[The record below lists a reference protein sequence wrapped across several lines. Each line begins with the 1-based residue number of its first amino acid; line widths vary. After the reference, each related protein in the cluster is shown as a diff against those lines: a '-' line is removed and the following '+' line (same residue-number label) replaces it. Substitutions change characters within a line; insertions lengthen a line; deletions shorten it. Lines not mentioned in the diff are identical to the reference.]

1 MKKIA
6 DLWGTVMDTVMDF
19 RDFMDDEDS
28 DTGGDS
34 GIILEQLEQTTEEV
48 EAVGDDASATTFTTA
63 DINSVDSPPKPQAQK
78 KGCSSVVVIEEVAAT
93 PKLEID
99 KSKLV
104 SQMTDTFA
112 RDTNDALKHQPGN
125 KRSAR
130 ESSAENSEDPSS
142 VKLPR
147 EKRLKKENSKSTL
160 EEQANSKPEIPE
172 HEFKDVVRELNV
184 ELKQNLKEQ
193 GETIAKMKLEVEV
206 GRERC
211 EMQAETISQME
222 EGNKDLRHYL
232 DEKEEKIAQME
243 DLGEKLEKQIETV
256 SQMEESNEDQN
267 WLKENLGKKEE
278 AISEI
283 RELIAD
289 LRNNR
294 DGLSMKMEPDQ
305 EKQAEDLKQM
315 RHHYCCLL

>member
-48 EAVGDDASATTFTTA
+48 EAVGDDASATTSTTA

-112 RDTNDALKHQPGN
+112 RDTNDALKHRPCY
-125 KRSAR
+125 KRSMR
-130 ESSAENSEDPSS
+130 ESSTDDSEDPSVPS
-142 VKLPR
+142 R
-147 EKRLKKENSKSTL
+147 EKRLKKGKSKSPL
-160 EEQANSKPEIPE
+160 EEQANSKPDIPE
-172 HEFKDVVRELNV
+172 QESKEAVTV
-184 ELKQNLKEQ
+184 ENNIRNSGPNDNRFQFGTAFQNRKQQ
-193 GETIAKMKLEVEV
+193 
-206 GRERC
+206 
-211 EMQAETISQME
+211 
-222 EGNKDLRHYL
+222 
-232 DEKEEKIAQME
+232 
-243 DLGEKLEKQIETV
+243 
-256 SQMEESNEDQN
+256 
-267 WLKENLGKKEE
+267 
-278 AISEI
+278 
-283 RELIAD
+283 
-289 LRNNR
+289 
-294 DGLSMKMEPDQ
+294 
-305 EKQAEDLKQM
+305 
-315 RHHYCCLL
+315 